1 MKDYDQFKAF
11 YSDELLAELLELDAV
26 RKGFLVKSGAIT
38 FVLIVLAA
46 LASLFL
52 VTGHLKAMQF
62 VLLFWGLCAAVWI
75 TTIHCFR
82 RDYRSH
88 FKQMIIEPLIHFIDP
103 NLRYA
108 PDGFI
113 DLLVFQRAEIFQR
126 YVNEYDGEDL
136 VCGTIDKTTIHFS
149 EVRAYYKE
157 ENENSLLTSALTPKD
172 SIGSLLDKYKHTVF
186 KGLFFVA
193 DFNKDFLGQVLVMPD
208 KAEKYFGRFG
218 KMLQSHNFIRGELMK
233 MDNAEFEQAF
243 AVYGSDQ
250 IQARYVLTP
259 VIMDKILDFKK
270 KTGAAICLSFK
281 DSVLYITVPCK
292 RNLFEPK
299 YFKSIVDYIDTFR
312 YFQDLT
318 LFISIVDELNLNTR
332 IWTKE

>member
-1 MKDYDQFKAF
+1 MKSYDEFKAF
-11 YSDELLAELLELDAV
+11 YSEELLAELLELDGI
-26 RKGFLVKSGAIT
+26 RKRILVKSAAMT
-38 FVLIVLAA
+38 IVILA
-46 LASLFL
+46 LAGLFSLFCWAEL
-52 VTGHLKAMQF
+52 VEDLEIA
-62 VLLFWGLCAAVWI
+62 LFFWILCGGVWYAAI
-75 TTIHCFR
+75 RFFA
-82 RDYRSH
+82 RDYRSN

-103 NLRYA
+103 NLSYT

-113 DLLVFQRAEIFQR
+113 DLLIFRRADIFQR

-136 VCGTIDKTTIHFS
+136 VCGTIDKTTIRFS

-172 SIGSLLDKYKHTVF
+172 SVGALLDKYKHTIF

-250 IQARYVLTP
+250 IQSRYVLTP
-259 VIMDKILDFKK
+259 VIMNKILDFKK

-299 YFKSIVDYIDTFR
+299 YFKSIVDYIETFR

-318 LFISIVDELNLNTR
+318 LFIGIVDELNLNTR